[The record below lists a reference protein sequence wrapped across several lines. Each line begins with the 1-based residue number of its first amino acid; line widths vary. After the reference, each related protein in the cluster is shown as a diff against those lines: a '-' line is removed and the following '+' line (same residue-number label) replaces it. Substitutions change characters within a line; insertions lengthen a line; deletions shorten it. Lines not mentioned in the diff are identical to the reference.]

1 MRWRVF
7 LMSLLFSGAAHA
19 TDTYTYA
26 ELEDANPPPPPTAG
40 GLRLGSLLIG
50 SSGLAL
56 GGTGYWLAT
65 KELDG
70 GSIGRDVGTRLGGGM
85 LLGTGVFLLGTASAL
100 TVASLFPPL
109 KTDREASDR
118 ATKFEVFGGV
128 AAVAGLLATCVGATQ
143 VGKVDAA
150 PAYVLLASGMAA
162 AGIGTGFLVAGVV
175 VDRKVDER
183 ASSLRLRL
191 VPTGLGM
198 DLSGTF

>member
-1 MRWRVF
+1 
-7 LMSLLFSGAAHA
+7 MSLLVSGTAQA

-26 ELEDANPPPPPTAG
+26 ELEEANPPPPPTAG

-56 GGTGYWLAT
+56 GGSGYWLAT
-65 KELDG
+65 KDLDS

-109 KTDREASDR
+109 KADHEASER
-118 ATKFEVFGGV
+118 ATKFEVFGGIV
-128 AAVAGLLATCVGATQ
+128 AIAGLLSSCVGATQ
-143 VGKVDAA
+143 VGKVDST
-150 PAYVLLASGMAA
+150 PAYVLLGSGMAA
-162 AGIGTGFLVAGVV
+162 SGIGTGFLVAGVV
-175 VDRKVDER
+175 VDRKVDEK
-183 ASSLRLRL
+183 ASSLRLHL

-198 DLSGTF
+198 GLSGTF